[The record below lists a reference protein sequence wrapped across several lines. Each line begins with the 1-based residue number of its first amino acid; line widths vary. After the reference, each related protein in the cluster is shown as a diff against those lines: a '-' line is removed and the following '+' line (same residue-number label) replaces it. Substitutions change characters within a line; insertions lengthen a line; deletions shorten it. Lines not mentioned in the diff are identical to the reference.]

1 MDPVVELSAPRDRE
15 RRRQA
20 ACVAPETLG
29 PDFAALI
36 RTINSK
42 LVDVVRL
49 TQLPSSDDAR
59 GCYRLQFA
67 DGRRFKYRRMPSARR
82 AETLHRLLNHLSSP
96 HIPRILA
103 RHGTGLLIEYVEG
116 RRLHRRD
123 QHAQFL
129 EWCGGIQG
137 QIHAADA
144 AALCLTSS
152 SPVSVEA
159 SELEGRI
166 DELVRRRSIERAM
179 GDDLLALAT
188 SPSSQLVVEGHVG
201 VIHRDF
207 CAENLLLAPSG
218 RIHLVD
224 NESIDVGPLDYDL
237 ARTWYRWP
245 MGQQERTAFWEGYGR
260 YRDPESFAS
269 SFAYWAVTVLVE
281 SCLFRL
287 EIRTPKAVVPL
298 RRLGILLR
306 EARDGLPTDP
316 HLRW

>member
-1 MDPVVELSAPRDRE
+1 MRTARLSTGVE
-15 RRRQA
+15 
-20 ACVAPETLG
+20 PETLG

-36 RTINSK
+36 RSIDSR

-49 TQLPSSDDAR
+49 TELPLPDDAR
-59 GCYRLQFA
+59 SCYRLQFA
-67 DGRRFKYRRMPSARR
+67 DGRRFKYRRLPSAER
-82 AETLHRLLNHLSSP
+82 AETLHRLLNHLNTP
-96 HIPRILA
+96 HIPRILS
-103 RHGTGLLIEYVEG
+103 RHGTGLLIEYVKG
-116 RRLHRRD
+116 RRLQRSD
-123 QHAQFL
+123 QVTQL
-129 EWCGGIQG
+129 LQWCGGLQG

-144 AALCLTSS
+144 DGLCLTSWA
-152 SPVSVEA
+152 PVSVEA
-159 SELEGRI
+159 SELEARI
-166 DELVRRRSIERAM
+166 DELVRRSSIERAM

-188 SPSSQLVVEGHVG
+188 SRSSRLVVEGHVG

-207 CAENLLLAPSG
+207 CAENILLAPSG

-245 MGQQERTAFWEGYGR
+245 MKPPERAAFWEGYGR

-281 SCLFRL
+281 SSLFRL
-287 EIRTPKAVVPL
+287 EIGTPKAVVPL